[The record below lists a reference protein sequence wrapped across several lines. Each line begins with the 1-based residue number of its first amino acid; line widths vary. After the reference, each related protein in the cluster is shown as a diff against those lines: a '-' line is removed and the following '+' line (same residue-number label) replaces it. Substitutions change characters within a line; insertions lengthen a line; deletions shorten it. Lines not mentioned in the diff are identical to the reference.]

1 MAKAKKEDAVQAGEK
16 PAADA
21 ASYVLTRNHGLRV
34 NGMACA
40 FYAAG
45 TPFDAAK
52 DKDVILALIRSGA
65 SLEHVASP
73 AQTDTE

>member
-1 MAKAKKEDAVQAGEK
+1 MAKAKKQGVAQAGEK
-16 PAADA
+16 PAVAV
-21 ASYVLTRNHGLRV
+21 ASCVLTRNHGLRV
-34 NGMACA
+34 NGLACA

-45 TPFDAAK
+45 TRFDAAK

>member
-1 MAKAKKEDAVQAGEK
+1 MAKAKKEDVAQAGEK
-16 PAADA
+16 PAAVV
-21 ASYVLTRNHGLRV
+21 ASYVLTRNHGLRF
-34 NGMACA
+34 NGLASA

-45 TPFDAAK
+45 TSFDADR

-65 SLEHVASP
+65 SLEDAS